1 MSEREEKLISKINKL
16 QKAHN
21 SLKLEDEIKKYKIEI
36 KEAEKDI
43 DKIKKENKKLSSEL
57 NNLENDNNNNSSL
70 SDEKNIENKK
80 NILYNTTNANIMM
93 NEQLKMLKLNAD
105 NFKNQNYILN
115 IINYWDP
122 QTMFKFIR
130 LYDKKPE

>member
-70 SDEKNIENKK
+70 SHEKNIENKK
-80 NILYNTTNANIMM
+80 NILYNVTNTNIMM

>member
-43 DKIKKENKKLSSEL
+43 EKIKKENKKLSSEL
-57 NNLENDNNNNSSL
+57 NNLENNNSNNSSL

>member
-57 NNLENDNNNNSSL
+57 NNLENNNSNNSSL